1 MYIYVRTSLIFV
13 AKSMRAVV
21 STAFRRIA
29 GKTRAC
35 SSLVTVERANENG
48 HVAILRFN
56 RPNQLNAMTEEMGD
70 AFKQTVEM
78 LRNDEDLRCVVLTG
92 EGRAFSAG
100 GDVAFLRKR
109 MADSPL
115 NNAKEMV
122 DFYRRYLCVRDL
134 HVPVIAAINGHAVGA
149 GMCVAMAC
157 DMRIASPR
165 SKIGFTFSKLGLHP
179 GMGATHFLPNVA
191 GPEVAARML
200 LTGELVDGNR
210 ACELNIVGAV
220 ADDPLREA
228 VELATSIAASGPVA
242 VQTCVRTLRK
252 AQSRGLEDALWREAD
267 AQSQC
272 YNSEDMEEGVSAVV
286 EKRSPRF

>member
-1 MYIYVRTSLIFV
+1 
-13 AKSMRAVV
+13 
-21 STAFRRIA
+21 
-29 GKTRAC
+29 
-35 SSLVTVERANENG
+35 
-48 HVAILRFN
+48 
-56 RPNQLNAMTEEMGD
+56 MGD
-70 AFKQTVEM
+70 AFQQIVDE
-78 LRNDEDLRCVVLTG
+78 LREDEHLRCVVLTG

-115 NNAKEMV
+115 SNAKEMV
-122 DFYRRYLCVRDL
+122 NFYRRFLCVRDL

-165 SKIGFTFSKLGLHP
+165 SKLGFTFSKLGLHP
-179 GMGATHFLPNVA
+179 GMGATHFLPSVA
-191 GPEVAARML
+191 GPEIAARML

-210 ACELNIVGAV
+210 ARELNIVGTV
-220 ADDPLREA
+220 AEDPLQEA
-228 VELATSIAASGPVA
+228 INLAIDIAAAGPVA

-272 YNSEDMEEGVSAVV
+272 YNSADMEEGVTAVV
-286 EKRSPRF
+286 EKRPPVF